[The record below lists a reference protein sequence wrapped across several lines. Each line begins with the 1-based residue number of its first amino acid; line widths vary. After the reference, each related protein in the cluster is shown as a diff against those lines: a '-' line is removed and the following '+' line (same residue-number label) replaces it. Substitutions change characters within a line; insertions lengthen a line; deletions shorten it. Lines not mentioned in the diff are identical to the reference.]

1 MRFRL
6 RWIPLLVASAWLVG
20 AASSASALS
29 LAVAGPPDGSY
40 AAGTPLDFTVSL
52 DQATSINGY
61 EFFFSWDPAELS
73 FSGGSQLYPDNLPA
87 DTFGFTVLNTGLGN
101 AAVGM
106 GRASTLQL
114 SAFTTTD
121 LLTLSFT
128 ATGAGDSAGSGLPG
142 ASLVIGYNGTTPLS
156 PGSISVT
163 DPDPFFTFTAV
174 PEPGTVA
181 LLAAGSLLA
190 LALRGR
196 RTA

>member
-6 RWIPLLVASAWLVG
+6 RWIPVLVASVWLAG

-29 LAVAGPPDGSY
+29 LVVTGPPDGTY
-40 AAGTPLDFTVSL
+40 AAGASLDFTVSL

-61 EFFFSWDPAELS
+61 EFFFDWDPAELS

-87 DTFGFTVLNTGLGN
+87 DFFGFTVLNTALGN
-101 AAVGM
+101 ATVGM

-114 SAFTTTD
+114 NALTTTD

-128 ATGAGDSAGSGLPG
+128 ATGVGDTAGSGLPG
-142 ASLVIGYNGTTPLS
+142 ASLIIGYSGASPLS
-156 PGSISVT
+156 PSAVT
-163 DPDPFFTFTAV
+163 VTNGDPFFTFTVV

-181 LLAAGSLLA
+181 LLAGGA
-190 LALRGR
+190 LAGLLLRR
-196 RTA
+196 RNG